1 MEDIDGI
8 YFAEKPGEADSL
20 EEAIEPL
27 ISWGRESEVLPVIGE
42 SATGSPRAFVSGWL
56 RVSSHAS
63 LKNISDFDI
72 LKEAL
77 AHMKTQL
84 KPTEEF

>member
-8 YFAEKPGEADSL
+8 YFAKRPGEADLL

-42 SATGSPRAFVSGWL
+42 SATGSPRAFVSG
-56 RVSSHAS
+56 
-63 LKNISDFDI
+63 
-72 LKEAL
+72 
-77 AHMKTQL
+77 
-84 KPTEEF
+84 